1 MRTPVDYRTIAQE
14 NEPVFRNVLRDMK
27 SNSGKRP
34 GGMFIPEDLETE
46 TPIKDFF
53 EKYSAGNRYGRFTI
67 NDFSRPSEDSAI
79 IAFADVACM
88 SGGGA
93 ELEYLVKPD
102 NSVEFRKPGM
112 VFMS

>member
-1 MRTPVDYRTIAQE
+1 MRASEDYRAIAQE

-27 SNSGKRP
+27 SNRGKRP
-34 GGMFIPEDLETE
+34 GGIYIPEDLETE
-46 TPIKDFF
+46 ATIDAFF

-67 NDFSRPSEDSAI
+67 NDFSRPSEDSAV